1 MRKLDERLDLSTKFI
16 QMGQAL
22 MEDGDANRDSGKSL
36 MGTILIFL
44 GGIALEDEDIY
55 KFSELVAMFS
65 AKKMLDNMEQQ
76 NSPIF
81 QMITSKA
88 NESSYDDLVENLKAL
103 MKNKKKDE
111 DSEE

>member
-1 MRKLDERLDLSTKFI
+1 MRNLDKRLDLSTKFI

-22 MEDGDANRDSGKSL
+22 MEEGDSSRDSGQAL

-44 GGIALEDEDIY
+44 GGIMLEDEDIY

-65 AKKMLDNMEQQ
+65 AKKMLDSLEQQ
-76 NSPIF
+76 NSPIME
-81 QMITSKA
+81 MIKGKA
-88 NESSYDDLVENLKAL
+88 NEESYDELVEKLKGL

-111 DSEE
+111 DNEE

>member
-1 MRKLDERLDLSTKFI
+1 
-16 QMGQAL
+16 
-22 MEDGDANRDSGKSL
+22 
-36 MGTILIFL
+36 
-44 GGIALEDEDIY
+44 
-55 KFSELVAMFS
+55 
-65 AKKMLDNMEQQ
+65 MEQQ

>member
-1 MRKLDERLDLSTKFI
+1 MRKLDSRLDLSTKFI

-22 MEDGDANRDSGKSL
+22 MEEGDEKRDNGQAL

-44 GGIALEDEDIY
+44 GGIVLEDEDIY
-55 KFSELVAMFS
+55 KFSELVSMFS
-65 AKKMLDNMEQQ
+65 AKKMLDTMEQQ

-81 QMITSKA
+81 QMIKGRA
-88 NESSYDDLVENLKAL
+88 NEESYDELVEKLKAL
-103 MKNKKKDE
+103 IKNKKKDE